1 MSHFTALAVKNR
13 RITLF
18 LAAILT
24 ILSLYTYYIIPKQD
38 NPDVSPSVAMVTA
51 IYPGASAED
60 VQQLVT
66 SKLEDKIK
74 EIKDYDKVV
83 AYSKN
88 SVSIAIVYL
97 KNDGDV
103 DKSWN
108 ELFNKMNEVKTALPD
123 EVNEVKVNT
132 SLADT
137 AGIIISFSGTHYSY
151 EQLASYAEN
160 IKDELTKIDGVSRF
174 EVNGILDKEI
184 TVTLDTAKMNQ
195 LSISLDEI
203 VQILSIQNMEIPA
216 GSLQTATSKINVNVP
231 GSYKSIQDIQNT
243 IINVSKEN
251 GSVIRLGD
259 ISKVALEL
267 EEGNLKYKKN
277 GKNTV
282 LLTGYFDPHKNIVL
296 IGKELR
302 NALEDLKAT
311 VPADIVIDEVLF
323 KPEDISR
330 AVSSFMI
337 SLIQGVVFVLLVVFI
352 GMGLRNA
359 LVVSTAIPLSIVI
372 TFLGMGIMNIKV
384 HQISTAALI
393 IALGMLV
400 DNAIVVSDAIQY
412 LIDEGHDKFYCCIE
426 GAKKSMVPIFTS
438 TLTTAAAFIP
448 LLLLPGMVGEFVFSL
463 PMVVIIALS
472 ASFFIAMIIT
482 PTLAYI
488 FFKPTTKKRV
498 LLERIYPIF
507 NKLLL
512 WGLKKK
518 KTILA
523 LSFGS
528 LLITAWVAYNLG
540 LQFFPYIDKNV
551 LYIDVQCETV
561 GNIEETERVTEQIE
575 EILMNQPEIIDY
587 TTSIGGGLPKFYLT
601 VPPAI
606 PSTEQGQILVELNLK
621 KDTRFKSNEKFANHL
636 QELLEKNI
644 VGGVATVKLLEYA
657 EPIGAPVVIRVSGE
671 DLSKVIGVSED
682 LQSQIRTIP
691 GTINVRDDT
700 PRKSYEYIVE
710 IDSDIALR
718 HGITKL
724 DVQRQV
730 NIALM
735 GAKATTFRKGSSES
749 DIIVKSDISSKSQL
763 ENLSIKSSVAGNKV
777 LLKQIA
783 TITLA
788 PQTDTLTTYNKDIT
802 VTVYSDVKD
811 SYSSVDIQNII
822 EKQKLALID
831 THDVTITF
839 DGEREQIYDKFGNI
853 GISAI
858 FAILAIYVILL
869 FQFKSFAKPMIILI
883 TLPLSLVGSIIG
895 LYIFNQPLSFM
906 AFLGIVSLFGIV
918 VNNAIL
924 LIQYINEAQNNG
936 QSTEKA
942 CIDAVNKRFRP
953 IILTTTTTV
962 IGLIPLVLSG
972 SPMFTPMAVALM
984 SGLMVS
990 TILTLVIIPVTYVL
1004 FE

>member
-108 ELFNKMNEVKTALPD
+108 ELFNKMNEVKAALPD

-323 KPEDISR
+323 QPEDISR

-1004 FE
+1004 LE